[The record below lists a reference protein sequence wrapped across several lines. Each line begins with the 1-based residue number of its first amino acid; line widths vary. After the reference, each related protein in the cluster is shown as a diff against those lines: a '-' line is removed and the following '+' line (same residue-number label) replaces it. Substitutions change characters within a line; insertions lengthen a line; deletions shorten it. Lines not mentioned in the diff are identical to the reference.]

1 MDKKNIL
8 VRLYQIVNELKD
20 IEVFIK
26 NETDF
31 DYNYLRSAEQ
41 NLKRQIEILEVD
53 DEQRQ

>member
-8 VRLYQIVNELKD
+8 IRLYQIVNELKD

-26 NETDF
+26 SETDL

-53 DEQRQ
+53 DEQ